1 MAIYHASIKSFSR
14 GKGESSVAA
23 AAYRAGID
31 LVCTS
36 SHSIHRYSHRHGV
49 ASYRMLAPT
58 GAPKWCLDA
67 NVFWDLNEANERRA
81 NSRLGREL
89 EVSLPNELGEKQREA
104 LAVELGQMLVDRYQV
119 AVLVAIHTPGK
130 EGDQRNHHTHL
141 LMSARQVGPEGLG
154 KRAGEAFDAR
164 GGKGAEEI
172 KEVRA
177 IVSKM
182 INAHLAA
189 AGLEDTVDHRSLRDQ
204 ASAAMARGDHQLAA
218 ELSRPPTKHLGQAI
232 TAMLRSGEIDPLT
245 KQAASREER
254 AMDDAITRAI
264 REGKL
269 VETTLGHSHE
279 SAQLDREREVYD
291 SVIKP
296 EKSAGAAALGSGPG
310 PAASAAAP
318 RPAAST
324 LVRGRVVPIWSPSAT
339 ALHLGR
345 LGRLGRIRGV
355 GSELLNA
362 EAELIERWLESQME
376 TAKAALEVLQAC
388 DVQMQKSLLDAVA
401 TLKRP
406 RVAIYGTKDFFF
418 EDTEELTA
426 KIVEYSAALCE
437 PQKMRDRA
445 HRARVFLSGVETE
458 GAGPR
463 SPEMVSA
470 RRALTRAKANISSTA
485 RRANEV
491 RTREALQAM
500 TEARA
505 RIEEQFYVT
514 SFDSPYLEPEPP
526 FPEMAPEKGG
536 GERKSDSNRQE
547 LRPRQRPRV

>member
-1 MAIYHASIKSFSR
+1 MAIYHGSIKSFSR

-31 LVCTS
+31 LVCTT
-36 SHSIHRYSHRHGV
+36 SHKLHRYSHRHGV
-49 ASYRMLAPT
+49 VSYQMLAPA
-58 GAPKWCLDA
+58 GAPAWCLDTKL
-67 NVFWDLNEANERRA
+67 FWDHNEAHERRA
-81 NSRLGREL
+81 NSRLAREL
-89 EVSLPNELGEKQREA
+89 EVSLPSELGAKQREA

-119 AVLVAIHTPGK
+119 AVLVAIHAPGK
-130 EGDQRNHHTHL
+130 QGDQRNHHTHL
-141 LMSARQVGPEGLG
+141 LMSARKVGPQGLG
-154 KRAGEAFDAR
+154 KRAGEEFDAR
-164 GGKGAEEI
+164 GGKGADEI
-172 KEVRA
+172 REVRA

-182 INAHLAA
+182 INAHLAD
-189 AGLEDTVDHRSLRDQ
+189 AGLDDTVDHRSLRDQ
-204 ASAAMARGDHQLAA
+204 ASAAMARGDHQVAE
-218 ELSRPPTKHLGQAI
+218 ELSRAPTKHLGQAI
-232 TAMLRSGEIDPLT
+232 TAMLRRGEIDPLA

-296 EKSAGAAALGSGPG
+296 EKSAVT
-310 PAASAAAP
+310 AAP
-318 RPAAST
+318 SPAAST
-324 LVRGRVVPIWSPSAT
+324 LVRGRAVPVWSPSKL

-345 LGRLGRIRGV
+345 LGRLGRMRGV
-355 GSELLNA
+355 GAELLNA
-362 EAELIERWLESQME
+362 EAELIEQWLKSQME
-376 TAKAALEVLQAC
+376 AAKAALEVLEAC
-388 DVQMQKSLLDAVA
+388 GVQMQKSLSDAVA

-426 KIVEYSAALCE
+426 KIVEYAAALCE
-437 PQKMRDRA
+437 PQQMRDRA
-445 HRARVFLSGVETE
+445 HRAQVFLSGVEIS

-463 SPEMVSA
+463 SSEMASA
-470 RRALTRAKANISSTA
+470 RRALTRAKADISSTA

-500 TEARA
+500 MEASA

-514 SFDSPYLEPEPP
+514 SFDSPYLPTEPP
-526 FPEMAPEKGG
+526 FPEMAAGKGG

-547 LRPRQRPRV
+547 HKPRARPRV

>member
-31 LVCTS
+31 LVCTT
-36 SHSIHRYSHRHGV
+36 SHKVHRYSHRHGV
-49 ASYRMLAPT
+49 VSYQMLAPA

-67 NVFWDLNEANERRA
+67 KVFWDLNEAHERRA
-81 NSRLGREL
+81 NSRLAREL
-89 EVSLPNELGEKQREA
+89 EVSLPNELGAMQRKT

-119 AVLVAIHTPGK
+119 AVLVAIHAPGK

-154 KRAGEAFDAR
+154 KRAGEEFDAR

-172 KEVRA
+172 REVRA

-182 INAHLAA
+182 INAHLAD

-218 ELSRPPTKHLGQAI
+218 ELSRAPTKHLGQAI
-232 TAMLRSGEIDPLT
+232 TAMLRRGEIDPLM
-245 KQAASREER
+245 KQAATREER
-254 AMDDAITRAI
+254 TMDDAITRAI

-269 VETTLGHSHE
+269 VETPLGHSHE

-296 EKSAGAAALGSGPG
+296 EKSVG
-310 PAASAAAP
+310 SAAP
-318 RPAAST
+318 GRPAAST
-324 LVRGRVVPIWSPSAT
+324 LVRGRVVPVWSPSKL

-345 LGRLGRIRGV
+345 LGRLGRMRGV

-362 EAELIERWLESQME
+362 EAELIEQWLQSQME
-376 TAKAALEVLQAC
+376 AAKAALEVLQAC
-388 DVQMQKSLLDAVA
+388 GVQMQKSLLDAVA

-426 KIVEYSAALCE
+426 KIVEYAAALCE
-437 PQKMRDRA
+437 PQQMRDRA
-445 HRARVFLSGVETE
+445 HRAQVFLSGVETG
-458 GAGPR
+458 GASPR
-463 SPEMVSA
+463 SPEMISA

-491 RTREALQAM
+491 RAREALQAM
-500 TEARA
+500 MEARA
-505 RIEEQFYVT
+505 RIEEQFHVT
-514 SFDSPYLEPEPP
+514 SFDSPCMPAEPP
-526 FPEMAPEKGG
+526 FPELLPGKGG

-547 LRPRQRPRV
+547 HRLRPRPRV